1 MINRIARVRKKTEP
15 QDSQLRFFYTIYA
28 FRPQQFLYF
37 LPLPHG
43 HGSLRPIFGEVR
55 RTVTDSPVVCLCITP
70 LAACLR
76 ALSPI
81 DAPDAP
87 KPDSASL

>member
-1 MINRIARVRKKTEP
+1 MINRIARVRKKNGAA
-15 QDSQLRFFYTIYA
+15 RFAAPIIYTIYA

-81 DAPDAP
+81 DAPEVP